1 MSIFRSV
8 KQFLSGQRTAA
19 VRVDSLELAVAEPA
33 QVSQLVSDWET
44 TEGRL
49 YHPQQECNIT
59 YHNSEINGT
68 CTGKIGEL
76 TGSVMIG
83 LFEDLPM
90 WLPSLLVRVTL
101 RTDEGELTASLRE
114 ENGTVVRVLAPNT
127 LECNAKLVEGRV
139 WLRCESGP
147 TPTRNIRYEVIII

>member
-1 MSIFRSV
+1 MSIFKLV

-19 VRVDSLELAVAEPA
+19 VRVDSLELAVVEPA
-33 QVSQLVSDWET
+33 QVSQLVRDWGT

-49 YHPQQECNIT
+49 DHPQQERNVT
-59 YHNSEINGT
+59 YHNSEISGT

-83 LFEDLPM
+83 LFEDLPT
-90 WLPSLLVRVTL
+90 WLPSLLIRVTL

-114 ENGTVVRVLAPNT
+114 GNDNVVSISTPGT
-127 LECNAKLVEGRV
+127 LEGNAELIEGRV

-147 TPTRNIRYEVIII
+147 TPARNIRYEAIIV